1 MKQEE
6 KNPSIIDSEV
16 SNEPA
21 SDEQPAEQTSA
32 DSAQGES
39 TVEAEKDPVTELLNQ
54 ITQLQEEVKALKE
67 KNLRSIADSENFR
80 KRALREK
87 DDARRFATQPLVEE
101 LLPVIDNFSM
111 GLKAAQSHEGGEA
124 FTKGFAM
131 ILTQIKNVLQQNGV
145 VEINPQG
152 EAFDPNLHESISYQP
167 SNEVEEGQVLSVE
180 RVGYSLHQRLI
191 RPASVVVS
199 QGVPKAE
206 PAENQ
211 A

>member
-1 MKQEE
+1 M
-6 KNPSIIDSEV
+6 DSEV
-16 SNEPA
+16 SA
-21 SDEQPAEQTSA
+21 KQVSDEQPAEQTTV
-32 DSAQGES
+32 DSEQGET
-39 TVEAEKDPVTELLNQ
+39 TVEDEQDPTTELLNQ
-54 ITQLQEEVKALKE
+54 IAQLQEEVKALKE
-67 KNLRSIADSENFR
+67 KNLRTIADSENFR
-80 KRALREK
+80 KRALRDK
-87 DDARRFATQPLVEE
+87 DEARRFAALPLVEE

-124 FTKGFAM
+124 FAKGFEM

-152 EAFDPNLHESISYQP
+152 EAFDPNLHESISYQA
-167 SNEVEEGQVLSVE
+167 SDEVEEGQVLSVE

-199 QGVPKAE
+199 QGAPKPE